1 MGGLMRQELAAR
13 EADLQLCERCWGPER
28 RTAMRY
34 ARPDRCPSL
43 LALLERPPRGALA
56 REERLGFDGGD
67 AALAFL
73 AAMLAEAGIPERE
86 VLVGACVMCRPQA
99 RRLEAAV
106 PVGTCVRECTGHVR
120 ELVRLAAPQLIVPLG
135 RVALRSLREAFT
147 EEPELAALRFP
158 ESVGRVSRLGAA
170 RVVPLY
176 HVTARARLTRPEA
189 AQRKDWR
196 AIGALW
202 REVEITTG

>member
-1 MGGLMRQELAAR
+1 MRQELAAL

-34 ARPDRCPSL
+34 GRPPRRPSV

-56 REERLGFDGGD
+56 REERLGFQGGD

-73 AAMLAEAGIPERE
+73 AEMLAEAGIPERE

-106 PVGTCVRECTGHVR
+106 PVGTCVRECSGHVR
-120 ELVRLAAPQLIVPLG
+120 ELVRLAAPRLVAPLG
-135 RVALRSLREAFT
+135 RVALRSLRQAFA
-147 EEPELAALRFP
+147 EEPEVAALRFP
-158 ESVGRVSRLGAA
+158 ESVGRSARLGSAQ
-170 RVVPLY
+170 VVPLY
-176 HVTARARLTRPEA
+176 HVTARARLTRPGA
-189 AQRKDWR
+189 AQRRDWR
-196 AIGALW
+196 KIGERW
-202 REVEITTG
+202 REMAGAAA